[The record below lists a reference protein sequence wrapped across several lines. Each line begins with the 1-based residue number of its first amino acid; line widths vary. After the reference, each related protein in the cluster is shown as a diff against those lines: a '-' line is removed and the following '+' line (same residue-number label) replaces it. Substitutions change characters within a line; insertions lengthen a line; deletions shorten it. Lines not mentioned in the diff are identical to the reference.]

1 MDKNY
6 REWKRK
12 LGGIF
17 AVIAKTISIFRE
29 IFAFFPRNR
38 FARNECTSLI
48 LDHMEAIRTKPIS
61 LLSK

>member
-29 IFAFFPRNR
+29 IFAFFR
-38 FARNECTSLI
+38 
-48 LDHMEAIRTKPIS
+48 RTDLREINVRRLFWGDAGDNMS
-61 LLSK
+61 SY